1 MKRKLICILTAVIF
15 LFACF
20 ACGGVVKCSL
30 ADVQEERVV
39 VLVEETDGNATLLNC
54 MEYLAEKEELDYKLV
69 GSMLTEINGKANT
82 ADFSRCWML
91 YTSDED
97 MANEQWGVVE
107 YNGER
112 LGSAIVGAEALV
124 VEEDEIYVWVYQ
136 GF

>member
-1 MKRKLICILTAVIF
+1 MKRRLVCVLTALPF
-15 LFACF
+15 LFICF
-20 ACGGVVKCSL
+20 SCGGVVKCSL

-69 GSMLTEINGKANT
+69 GGMLTEINGKANA

-97 MANEQWGVVE
+97 MANEQWGAVE

-124 VEEDEIYVWVYQ
+124 VEEGESYVWVYQ